1 MTAVQIRSSSLTART
16 FLRSAALGALGAL
29 GALIARSAATAGA
42 QDTTA
47 RAGVSLRL
55 QYGAGTMPGLTV
67 LPVNGVG
74 GDSVRAIIQ
83 RDLGFGDRV
92 NVVMSEADIPL
103 TAGRPNYDLLKRLGS
118 AGVVQATVTPA
129 GVLHVALHDIGARA
143 VTLVR
148 EFPLPAAPSSPEWRM
163 AVHGAS
169 DEIERWATGV
179 RGIAQTRILFVRDR
193 RVHMVD
199 SDGENVRPLTD
210 GSSLSPTWSRD
221 GRTFAYSTLPNG
233 GAQQIVVRAIG
244 GGARVVA
251 GAPVT
256 NMTPAIS
263 PDGGSVVY
271 AHGQESGVD
280 LFAVP
285 LGGGPAR
292 RVTVGRGSDNMSPSF
307 SPDGRRIVFASGRSG
322 HPEVYI
328 SDADGTN
335 AELLTAY
342 AFGDQNYRS
351 NPDWSPDGRLVAF
364 QSMIGGTFQVM
375 TIGLRDRGVKQLTR
389 DGRNEDPS
397 WAPDSRHVVVT
408 STRGGSQQLWVVD
421 AETGK
426 ARQLTRGAAARM
438 GAWSPIL
445 GRAP

>member
-1 MTAVQIRSSSLTART
+1 MIRLHRPTRSRRALAVVVHGLA
-16 FLRSAALGALGAL
+16 LAGGLGGAA
-29 GALIARSAATAGA
+29 AAAAA

-47 RAGVSLRL
+47 RQGVSLRL
-55 QYGAGTMPGLTV
+55 QYGAQGNPGLMV
-67 LPVNGVG
+67 LPVNGPG

-83 RDLGFGDRV
+83 RDLGYGDRV
-92 NVVMSEADIPL
+92 NVVMGDATVPL
-103 TAGRPNYDLLKRLGS
+103 TNGRPNYDLFKRLG
-118 AGVVQATVTPA
+118 AVGVVQASITA
-129 GVLHVALHDIGARA
+129 SGGLHVALHDVGARA

-148 EFPLPAAPSSPEWRM
+148 DFALPPTANSAEWRM

-169 DEIERWATGV
+169 DEIERWATGT
-179 RGIAQTRILFVRDR
+179 RGIAQTRILFVRGR
-193 RVHMVD
+193 RVHVVD
-199 SDGENVRPLTD
+199 SDGENVRAVTD
-210 GSSLSPTWSRD
+210 GSSLSPTWHRD
-221 GRTFAYSTLPNG
+221 GRRFAYSTLTDQ
-233 GAQQIVVRAIG
+233 GAQQIVIREIG
-244 GGARVVA
+244 GGAQVVA
-251 GAPVT
+251 SAPVT

-263 PDGGSVVY
+263 PDGSTIVY
-271 AHGQESGVD
+271 AHGQEAGVD
-280 LFAVP
+280 LYAVGAS
-285 LGGGPAR
+285 GGGSR

-307 SPDGRRIVFASGRSG
+307 SPDGRRIAFASGRSG

-364 QSMIGGTFQVM
+364 QSLIGGTFQVM
-375 TIGLRDRGVKQLTR
+375 TIGLRDRAVKQLTR

-438 GAWSPIL
+438 GAWSPVL